1 MKQKLT
7 IFIVFAVLAAA
18 LVALNAAS
26 YSKKEKT
33 PDSEI
38 EPDRSTFNYGP
49 TGTQAFYT
57 LLVETGRSVVRWQEP
72 ADTLMTKKKNVP
84 KTFVIVGPLRRP
96 YKDAEITGLLRW
108 VSSGGRLVIIDREPA
123 DELITT
129 TGNWKLKIEPQD
141 LLAIIDADPSDPKSM
156 TLDTPAV
163 KPSQPSALA
172 AGVNAIQPS
181 RFAATIKF
189 EPLPSV
195 QSMPVKSSAPP
206 PMVVPKSSA
215 TPVID
220 EEAEA
225 DELEYEPVDTPSL
238 YAPVVHASSKGKNIL
253 VDVPFGEGRI
263 TYLSDPYIV
272 SNGGIDLVDNSRM
285 AINLVSGTDGV
296 IAFDEFHHGFG
307 ADNNRLLEFFAGTPV
322 VAVFFQCLLLV
333 GLIFFSQS
341 RRFARALPDAEPDR
355 LSKLEYVSAMA
366 ELQQRT
372 RAYDLAVEN
381 IYRDFRRRATRLLGL
396 DNTTV
401 TRGELAARISERT
414 AIDRGAIED
423 LLFKCDEIIVGEPTN
438 KREVVSL
445 TARIREA
452 EYGLGLRKQPE
463 K

>member
-26 YSKKEKT
+26 YSKKEKN

-57 LLVETGRSVVRWQEP
+57 LLSETGRSVVRWQEP

-84 KTFVIVGPLRRP
+84 KTFVIVGPVRRP

-123 DELITT
+123 DGLVTT
-129 TGNWKLKIEPQD
+129 TGNWKVKIEPQD
-141 LLAIIDADPSDPKSM
+141 MLAIIDADPSEPKSM
-156 TLDTPAV
+156 TFETPAV

-181 RFAATIKF
+181 RFAAAIKF
-189 EPLPSV
+189 EPLPMT
-195 QSMPVKSSAPP
+195 QSTPLMSSAPP
-206 PMVVPKSSA
+206 PMAVPKGSA
-215 TPVID
+215 TPVVD
-220 EEAEA
+220 EEEVA
-225 DELEYEPVDTPSL
+225 DEPAYDPVDTPSL
-238 YAPVVHASSKGKNIL
+238 YAPVVHAGSKGKNIL
-253 VDVPFGEGRI
+253 VDVPFGDGRI

-272 SNGGIDLVDNSRM
+272 ANGGINLADNARL

-414 AIDRGAIED
+414 TIDRGEIED

-438 KREVVSL
+438 KREVVNL

-452 EYGLGLRKQPE
+452 EYRLGLRKQPE